1 MRKLFTLL
9 SALSIALSLQAQ
21 KYEMD
26 TLKWE
31 GDASKYINIVFL
43 GDGYTQ
49 VELPTFVQDV
59 KNSIQSFFKVVP
71 WKHYANYFNVVL
83 IKTPSNVSGAGL
95 TPSTPVDNFYGTT
108 FGYNGIDRL
117 LWPSSLTKVRT
128 TLNNNFPQHDIV
140 VMIVNST
147 KYGGAGSSELMTFSK
162 YKNPS
167 NPSSDSE
174 QIFFH
179 EVGHGFA
186 NLADEYW
193 AGDSYAYEKPNL
205 TRTADPATVKW
216 HKWVGTDN
224 VGVYPHSENTAWYRP
239 HQNCLMRYLGRPY
252 CDVCRQEIIENIHKQ
267 VNPIKEYTPKNNA
280 IIETQA
286 DSYELTLSLV
296 EPNPNTLQIEW
307 KKDSELLAK
316 NVKNYRFNLAS
327 INIGETAD
335 IRAYVSDT
343 TSMLRVDN
351 HGITVHGYV
360 VTWLIKRTGASTGIT
375 QNTTQTDIAIGPVPC
390 NDRLTI
396 HCRGQQQAGLHVQL
410 TDISGMRVGS
420 ATTDADGRAEINTAS
435 LTKGVYIV
443 TVMQHD
449 SVVYTRKITKS

>member
-43 GDGYTQ
+43 GDGYTEA
-49 VELPTFVQDV
+49 ELPTFVEDV
-59 KNSIQSFFKVVP
+59 NASIQSFFQIVP
-71 WKHYANYFNVVL
+71 WKHYVDYFNVVL

-95 TPSTPVDNFYGTT
+95 TPATPVDNFYGTT
-108 FGYNGIDRL
+108 FGYNGTDRL

-128 TLNNNFPQHDIV
+128 TLANNFPQHDIV

-167 NPSSDSE
+167 NPSYDSE

-193 AGDSYAYEKPNL
+193 AGASYATEKPNL
-205 TRTADPATVKW
+205 TKTSDPTTVKW
-216 HKWVGTDN
+216 KNWVGTDN
-224 VGVYPHSENTAWYRP
+224 IGVYPHSENTAWYRP

-252 CDVCRQEIIENIHKQ
+252 CDVCRQEIIENIHNQ
-267 VNPIKEYTPKNNA
+267 VNPIKAFTPA
-280 IIETQA
+280 SATTIQTED
-286 DSYELTLSLV
+286 DSYPLSISLV
-296 EPNPNTLQIEW
+296 EPNPNTLQVEW
-307 KKDSELLAK
+307 KKGNELLAK
-316 NVKNYRFNLAS
+316 NVTDYQFNLAT
-327 INIGETAD
+327 INIGETAT
-335 IRAYVSDT
+335 ITASVVDT
-343 TSMLRVDN
+343 TAMLRVDN
-351 HGITVHGYV
+351 HSTTIHMNSVI
-360 VTWLIKRTGASTGIT
+360 WKIKRTGALTGIN
-375 QNTTQTDIAIGPVPC
+375 QATTQAEIAVGPLPF

-396 HCRGQQQAGLHVQL
+396 RCRGQQQAGLQIHL
-410 TDISGMRVGS
+410 TDISGMLVGS
-420 ATTDADGRAEINTAS
+420 ATTDGDGMAEINTAS
-435 LTKGVYIV
+435 LIKGVYI
-443 TVMQHD
+443 
-449 SVVYTRKITKS
+449 ITIKQQNNVLFTKKMTKQ